1 MGSIKKA
8 MMEEEENLRILQA
21 YLDAELI
28 GGVTPHDIIYE
39 YQEDDECCVTYNDMR
54 KAITWSIKEINFWK
68 NQYLNLK
75 EDL

>member
-28 GGVTPHDIIYE
+28 GGVIPHDIIYE
-39 YQEDDECCVTYNDMR
+39 YQEDDECCVTYNDMC

-68 NQYLNLK
+68 KQYLNLK